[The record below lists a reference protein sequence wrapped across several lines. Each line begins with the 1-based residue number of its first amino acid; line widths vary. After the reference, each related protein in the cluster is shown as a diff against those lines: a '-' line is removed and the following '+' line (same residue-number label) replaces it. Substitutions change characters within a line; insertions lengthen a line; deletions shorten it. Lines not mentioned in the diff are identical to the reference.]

1 MKTRLSLLVF
11 VSVLLLLA
19 SVFPAAAVE
28 APGVIT
34 NGSFEAP
41 LEGSG
46 WSVNNAIGDKRL
58 CNAPTPIPAEG
69 ACVFRFKGG
78 AGATTLTHVVNP
90 SGLQIVNNAAICQM
104 LIVDTELYMYSVNAA
119 ALGTEITLKV
129 KLERGDT
136 VHNLKVSGRVV
147 DGTPNT
153 WEKWD
158 RGPLM
163 IPPSADVKKIVLT
176 VKHVAPQGK
185 MYVDYVKFYID
196 PLGPSGC

>member
-19 SVFPAAAVE
+19 SVFPASAVE

-46 WSVNNAIGDKRL
+46 WSVNNAVGDKRL

-78 AGATTLTHVVNP
+78 AGATTLTHVVVP
-90 SGLQIVNNAAICQM
+90 SGLQIVENAAICQI
-104 LIVDTELYMYSVNAA
+104 LIIETELYMYSVDAA

-129 KLERGDT
+129 KLEHDDT
-136 VHNLKVSGRVV
+136 VQNLKVSGRVN

-153 WEKWD
+153 WEKWY

-163 IPPSADVKKIVLT
+163 IPPSSDVKKIVLS

-185 MYVDYVKFYID
+185 MYIDHVRFNMD
-196 PLGPSGC
+196 PLGPAGC